1 MIWLQV
7 ITDYW
12 YVGDGQIPW
21 INPLKWQR
29 YIYFHQVTFSN
40 PRWLLEVLFYIY
52 PCLCFSNRWF
62 CLSCT
67 VPSNWYFISHRC
79 CFVYPD
85 CVLVMFHLIDISYLT
100 GVVLFTGLC
109 FSNVPSNWYF
119 ISHRC
124 CFVYPDCVLVM
135 FPLIDVSCFTGVV
148 LSTRIVF

>member
-1 MIWLQV
+1 VKPPRISFHLLLKDSISDHCLWLYKLLS
-7 ITDYW
+7 IRSIEDTDTLHDLIASNNRLL
-12 YVGDGQIPW
+12 VCRRRSNSLDKSI
-21 INPLKWQR
+21 KMAT

-100 GVVLFTGLC
+100 GVVLFT
-109 FSNVPSNWYF
+109 
-119 ISHRC
+119 
-124 CFVYPDCVLVM
+124 
-135 FPLIDVSCFTGVV
+135 
-148 LSTRIVF
+148 RIVF